1 MKWFEFFNK
10 WKMKKKKK
18 KPNKQTNNREAL
30 SVLILQEIIHGF
42 VLLDKQCPKLRPFRS
57 TWRLSLQS

>member
-10 WKMKKKKK
+10 WKMKKKEK
-18 KPNKQTNNREAL
+18 NKQTNNREAL